1 MTGWFWAQ
9 TMWLDAQLAILIS
22 VAMHVTWNLIARH
35 QPASALPLWW
45 VLLAHL
51 VLLAP
56 WGFWSLLT
64 QVTWSAELILLLGV
78 SASANTIYFIAL
90 RQAYRNASAA
100 LVYPLVRSSPL
111 LIALWSLLL
120 LGENLSVGAW
130 IGISVSVAGLLLMA
144 SSAAGNSD
152 KRAMPWAFLAMLATS
167 VYSMSDK
174 AAVLQLP
181 DMGAVIGFVSV
192 GYLSSWCALTL
203 LLKREEGRWWPRQRI
218 GLIPM
223 LIGGLCIG
231 LAYALVVYAM
241 RSLPSAV
248 VVAYSN
254 AGIVI
259 AALISI
265 FYFHERTAWKSRL
278 LGAVVIL
285 AGILGLQLA

>member
-1 MTGWFWAQ
+1 M
-9 TMWLDAQLAILIS
+9 MLDAQLAILLS

-35 QPASALPLWW
+35 QPAHAVPLWW

-56 WGFWSLLT
+56 WGFWSLAT
-64 QVTWSAELILLLGV
+64 RVQWSGEFVALLCTSAVANSVYFLG
-78 SASANTIYFIAL
+78 L
-90 RQAYRNASAA
+90 RQAYRQAPAA

-111 LIALWSLLL
+111 LIAIWSLLL
-120 LGENLSVGAW
+120 LDERLSTAAW
-130 IGISVSVAGLLLMA
+130 AGIAISVAGLLVMA
-144 SSAAGNSD
+144 RSADGGGDRGAL
-152 KRAMPWAFLAMLATS
+152 PWAFLAMFGTS
-167 VYSMSDK
+167 IYSMSDK
-174 AAVLQLP
+174 AAVQQLP

-192 GYLSSWCALTL
+192 GYLLSWITLTL
-203 LLKREEGRWWPRQRI
+203 LHRREEGRWWPEARI
-218 GLIPM
+218 GLWPM
-223 LIGGLCIG
+223 AIGGLCVG

-278 LGAVVIL
+278 IGAVVIL
-285 AGILGLQLA
+285 AGILCLKLG